1 MTCPTLAPIL
11 MRHYLSQH
19 ICNVIT
25 PPSRSFSCVSDGARR
40 RPPTTGMPPFPSLSP
55 LSLACVRGA
64 ATTNGGWRQRA
75 AERARQQSRR
85 VVWGLC
91 PPLLSALHSPTVHRV
106 VVGSSSAASATASF
120 FRLLAPHPAPG
131 VVGLAAMLGDCGQ
144 CAGPRV
150 VVLLRPFVAKTV
162 M

>member
-1 MTCPTLAPIL
+1 MKMNFIISLRTRKVKTILLADKKASKTTHFYQINLPKPCQPNSTKL
-11 MRHYLSQH
+11 L
-19 ICNVIT
+19 VEGT
-25 PPSRSFSCVSDGARR
+25 
-40 RPPTTGMPPFPSLSP
+40 RPVEPNQTKLGCHP
-55 LSLACVRGA
+55 V
-64 ATTNGGWRQRA
+64 GGPNSIRTR
-75 AERARQQSRR
+75 
-85 VVWGLC
+85 
-91 PPLLSALHSPTVHRV
+91 PNPVHRV

-150 VVLLRPFVAKTV
+150 VVLLRLRLPSGPFVAKTV